1 MSRVGVV
8 LVLVLVSCSRRTG
21 VVLALV
27 LISCSL
33 VSRGYCSLAG
43 VGLAHVLLA
52 YLLLVL
58 ARTMI
63 CLVADGARSVLCFFA
78 AGTHT
83 VIRLLAV
90 DVCSRYGRR
99 AT

>member
-21 VVLALV
+21 VVFALV
-27 LISCSL
+27 LMSCSL
-33 VSRGYCSLAG
+33 VSRGYCSLAD

-52 YLLLVL
+52 YLLLLLLLLL

-63 CLVADGARSVLCFFA
+63 CLVADGARSVLCLLLCCWD
-78 AGTHT
+78 THCDP
-83 VIRLLAV
+83 LA
-90 DVCSRYGRR
+90 CC
-99 AT
+99 